1 MKILYIDG
9 FQTEKAGAD
18 IVQALRDM
26 GHDVQ
31 TYSDEPMIVT
41 VLHETVVQELKDY
54 ICAHEVQLLV
64 SIHFIMCAELAAWQ
78 MGIPYISVLW
88 DAPYTEIY
96 NPLGRMG
103 NVWVSTFD
111 RLDRDRLLAAGIQH
125 VLYQPLSVNAKE
137 VTEWNREIQK
147 TLKGNYIHDITM
159 VGSLYD
165 ENLYD
170 KNQELI
176 PAVLEPY
183 FNSIFEEAAFR
194 WDGIN
199 RVYGKTGAEILQYI
213 KLVNPEFC
221 VPNKQ
226 DIEDVRVFEIYYL
239 IRKLANIERIAVLN
253 LLAEKYS
260 VKLYT
265 TSEAARTKLLN
276 VELGP
281 AVLYGKATALVYAGS
296 KINLNITLK
305 GIEGGTPLR
314 IMDIMAA
321 GGFVL
326 TSYCAETAELFEED
340 REIVM
345 FRNPEELMEKV
356 DYYLTHDRERRQ
368 IAEAGQK
375 KVMRC
380 YTYEKKMRE
389 LLDWMA
395 GTIG

>member
-9 FQTEKAGAD
+9 YQKEKAGVD
-18 IVQALRDM
+18 IVQALREM
-26 GHDVQ
+26 GHDAQ
-31 TYSDEPMIVT
+31 IYSDEPMIVT
-41 VLHETVVQELKDY
+41 VLQEAVVKELKDY

-78 MGIPYISVLW
+78 LGLPYISILW

-96 NPLGRMG
+96 NPLGKME

-111 RLDRDRLLAAGIQH
+111 RLDRDRMLAAGIQH

-137 VTEWNREIQK
+137 ITEWNREIQE

-165 ENLYD
+165 KNLYD
-170 KNQELI
+170 RQQELI
-176 PAVLEPY
+176 PAALQPY

-194 WDGIN
+194 WDGID

-213 KLVNPEFC
+213 KMASPEFC

-239 IRKLANIERIAVLN
+239 IRKIANIERIAVLN
-253 LLAEKYS
+253 LLAEKHS

-276 VELGP
+276 VEVGP
-281 AVLYGKATALVYAGS
+281 AVLYGKATSLVYAGS

-345 FRNPEELMEKV
+345 FRSPEELLEKV
-356 DYYLTHDRERRQ
+356 DYYLAHDRERRQ
-368 IAEAGQK
+368 IAEAGLK

-395 GTIG
+395 ESIG